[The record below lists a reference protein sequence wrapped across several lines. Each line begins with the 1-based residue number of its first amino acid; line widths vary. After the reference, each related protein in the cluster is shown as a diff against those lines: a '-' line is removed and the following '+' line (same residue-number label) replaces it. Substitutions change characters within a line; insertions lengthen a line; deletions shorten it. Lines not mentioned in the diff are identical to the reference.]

1 MLQNAW
7 IESGNIPSWALYDAV
22 YMFAAAPNSDG
33 TINMLYLTTAAI
45 QQLIASRPAGK
56 KVLVVIKD
64 EGSYQ
69 FGPVTTPGM
78 VSTFVSNVTK
88 FVNQWGFDGVVID
101 WESNVNV
108 TQYNDLLSR
117 LRGNL
122 GSKAIYMDAGDWSGL
137 PSVAQASQS
146 VLTGVNVMEYDMDN
160 GNIPSWFNSC
170 VYSGASG
177 QRSCDSRMSAF
188 SGVSPSKIVA
198 GIPFYG
204 RKWTGAMGPLVN
216 GAVRIDNSIPFSE
229 LITDPNYN
237 ASYQQYDSGYKGAY
251 LSIPPPGSLF
261 YSYASPQWIKD
272 AVAWAKGKGFAGMSA
287 FCSNYDDAAS
297 TLGTALR
304 AAIGGSIIVPP
315 PPQFP
320 CTVSTVTKISAD
332 GVTAISTTTVTRP

>member
-7 IESGNIPSWALYDAV
+7 IESGNLPPWALYDVV
-22 YMFAAAPNSDG
+22 YMFAAAPYSDG
-33 TINMLYLTTAAI
+33 TINTLYLTTAAI

-64 EGSYQ
+64 EGAYQ

-78 VSTFVSNVTK
+78 ISTFVSNVTK

-108 TQYNDLLSR
+108 SQYNDLLAR

-137 PSVAQASQS
+137 PSVAQASQGA
-146 VLTGVNVMEYDMDN
+146 LTGVNVMCYDMDN

-170 VYSGASG
+170 VYSLSSG
-177 QRSCDSRMSAF
+177 QRSCDSRMAAF
-188 SGVSPSKIVA
+188 SGVSSSKIVA

-204 RKWTGAMGPLVN
+204 RKWTNAAVPMVN
-216 GAVRIDNSIPFSE
+216 GAVRIDNPIPFSS
-229 LITDPNYN
+229 LIGDPNYN
-237 ASYQQYDSGYKGAY
+237 VSYQQYDPNYKGAY
-251 LSIPPPGSLF
+251 LSVPPPGNLF
-261 YSYASPQWIKD
+261 YAYSSPAWLKD
-272 AVAWAKGKGFAGMSA
+272 SVAWAKGKGFAGMSA
-287 FCSNYDDAAS
+287 FVSNYDDSAS

-304 AAIGGSIIVPP
+304 AAIGGSIIPIPP
-315 PPQFP
+315 QPTPQFP
-320 CTVSTVTKISAD
+320 CTVTTKIAAD
-332 GVTAISTTTVTRP
+332 GITATTTVTRP